1 MDLLARREHSRVELE
16 QKLHIREYENAE
28 IELAL
33 NELSEQGLQSDAR
46 FTEHY
51 IQYRANKGYGPHHI
65 RAELS
70 ARGVSDADIHEQMQ
84 YYDQSFW
91 EDCCEK
97 VLLKKFAAE
106 APEDFPAKIKRLKFL
121 QYRGFS
127 VEMSNRCLENIYE
140 NQ

>member
-1 MDLLARREHSRVELE
+1 MDLLARREHSRAELR
-16 QKLHIREYENAE
+16 QKLQLRDYDTSE

-33 NELSEQGLQSDAR
+33 NELVHQGLQSDAR
-46 FTEHY
+46 FAEQY
-51 IQYRANKGYGPHHI
+51 IQFRSNRGYGPHHI

-70 ARGVSDADIHEQMQ
+70 ARGVGDADIQEQMQ

-97 VLLKKFAAE
+97 VLLKKFAAI
-106 APEDFPAKIKRLKFL
+106 APEDYAAKIKRLKFL

-127 VEMSNRCLENIYE
+127 VEMANKCVENVYE